1 MNEEQKLSLLMA
13 CTELLNSC
21 RNEQELV
28 SQLCTRIHK
37 YANSNCTWISLAS
50 NLKPPCI
57 GVVGIKAQGEVCS
70 HKELE
75 QLGDEHYFFAV
86 TSELDALNQ
95 DAQRSP
101 TLLCLPST
109 QGHILVCLLFRAREF
124 LGTLNVRWDRHCE
137 INQQTGVFFQSLANL
152 ISRAISGLRDISTLK
167 QLEQIVHFQD
177 NFDTLTGLANRRLF
191 SEGVADAINR
201 YSSPANNFVVVHISI
216 DRFQQI
222 NDSLGYTFG
231 DAFVQMLAK
240 RFGEFLHPD
249 EMIARIA
256 AFDFGLILK
265 RVDCK
270 KHAQERLD
278 TLVES
283 LSEPFVCNGSTVY
296 VTASIGACLYPED
309 ARFAEVL
316 LQHADAALLNARS
329 AGGNNVQFYSN
340 ELQQKMAMRLELD
353 VQLRL
358 ALQHS
363 DFEMYF
369 QPKVNLRNGHIT
381 GAEALIRWTHETLG
395 PMSPAEFIPLSE
407 ETGLIVE
414 IGAWTIDASCQLI
427 RQWLDQGLSVPPISV
442 NLSTRQFRQ
451 ENLVEMVRGS
461 IERAG
466 IDPTLLVLE
475 VTETTAM
482 LDVESSID
490 KLSQL
495 QDLGIKLS
503 IDDFGTGYSSLNNL
517 KRLPFD
523 QLKIDR
529 SFVRDIVDS
538 PDDRAICLAM
548 IGLAHTLKMTVVAE
562 GVENV
567 SQLHILLQHR
577 CDEMQGFLFSKAVA
591 PKQFA
596 DLLRERACL
605 TIPDEYTEKRQ
616 TVLLVDDE
624 QNILS
629 AMKRLL
635 RRDNYHVLTA
645 NSGAEGLEVLA
656 QNTVD
661 VIVSDQRMPGMIG
674 ADFLRRAKEL
684 YPATVRIM
692 LSGYTELQSVTDAVN
707 DGAIYKFLTK
717 PWDDDL
723 LREHIKEAMKI
734 KRIGDENR
742 ELSAAL
748 VRANEEMAQSNHKME
763 QVLRRRLEQI
773 ARTELSLNTVRE
785 VLQKVPLSVIGVDDE
800 NLIVFVNEAAEEL
813 FESMTLLGVRMDDV
827 LPELAQIMHKNEDG
841 LSSNKSGKTPPFLI
855 IDECAYRPIR
865 RDLFGAPA
873 DEATPMASGML
884 IFFQRVGSSE
894 VMTYA

>member
-1 MNEEQKLSLLMA
+1 MNEEQKLSLLMG

-21 RNEQELV
+21 RDEQELF
-28 SQLCTRIHK
+28 SQLCTRIHVQ
-37 YANSNCTWISLAS
+37 AGAQCTWISLAS
-50 NLKPPCI
+50 SINPPCI
-57 GVVGIKAQGEVCS
+57 GVVGLNVQSEFCS

-75 QLGDEHYFFAV
+75 QLGVSACRDAIALELEALYQDPQRVPKAFCV
-86 TSELDALNQ
+86 SSE
-95 DAQRSP
+95 
-101 TLLCLPST
+101 
-109 QGHILVCLLFRAREF
+109 QGQTLVCLLFRGREF
-124 LGTLNVRWDRHCE
+124 LGSLNVQW
-137 INQQTGVFFQSLANL
+137 NQHYRLNAQTIAFFQSLSYL
-152 ISRAISGLRDISTLK
+152 IARAISSLRDISTLK

-191 SEGVADAINR
+191 SEGVSEAINLDQLQ
-201 YSSPANNFVVVHISI
+201 ANNFVVVHLSI

-240 RFGEFLHPD
+240 RFSLLLHPD
-249 EMIARIA
+249 EVLARIA
-256 AFDFGLILK
+256 AYDFGLILK

-270 KHAQERLD
+270 QHAQERLD
-278 TLVES
+278 KLVTS
-283 LSEPFVCNGSTVY
+283 LSDPFLCNGSTVY
-296 VTASIGACLYPED
+296 VTASIGACMYPHD
-309 ARFAEVL
+309 GRFAEVL
-316 LQHADAALLNARS
+316 LQHADAALLNARTI
-329 AGGNNVQFYSN
+329 GGDNVQFYSN
-340 ELQQKMAMRLELD
+340 ELQKKMTMRLELD
-353 VQLRL
+353 VQLRM

-369 QPKVNLRNGHIT
+369 QPKVNLRNGQIT
-381 GAEALIRWTHETLG
+381 GAEALIRWTHATLG

-414 IGAWTIDASCQLI
+414 IGAWTIEATCQLI
-427 RQWLDQGLSVPPISV
+427 RKWLDQGLTVPPISV

-451 ENLVEMVRGS
+451 ENLVDMVRHS
-461 IERAG
+461 IARSG
-466 IDPTLLVLE
+466 ISASLLVLE

-482 LDVESSID
+482 LDVESSIE
-490 KLSQL
+490 KLNQL
-495 QDLGIKLS
+495 QNLGIKLS

-529 SFVRDIVDS
+529 SFVRDIVSS

-577 CDEMQGFLFSKAVA
+577 CDEMQGFLFSKAV
-591 PKQFA
+591 PPQQFA
-596 DLLRERACL
+596 DLLRDRVSL
-605 TIPDEYTEKRQ
+605 TIPEEFTEKRQ

-629 AMKRLL
+629 ALKRLL
-635 RRDNYHVLTA
+635 RLDNYHVLTA
-645 NSGAEGLEVLA
+645 NSGPEGLEVLA
-656 QNTVD
+656 QNPVD

-723 LREHIKEAMKI
+723 LRENIREAMKV
-734 KRIGDENR
+734 KLIGDENR

-763 QVLRRRLEQI
+763 EVLRKRLEHI
-773 ARTELSLNTVRE
+773 TRTELSLNTVRE
-785 VLQKVPLSVIGVDDE
+785 VLQKIPFSVIGLDDE

-813 FESMTLLGVRMDDV
+813 FPRVNLLGVKVEDV
-827 LPELAQIMHKNEDG
+827 LPELAQIVTKNEVLG
-841 LSSNKSGKTPPFLI
+841 SVPESMKSSPFLM
-855 IDECAYRPIR
+855 IDECAYRPIP
-865 RDLFGAPA
+865 RDLFGDVT
-873 DEATPMASGML
+873 DESNPVASGML
-884 IFFQRVGSSE
+884 IFFQRMSV
-894 VMTYA
+894 